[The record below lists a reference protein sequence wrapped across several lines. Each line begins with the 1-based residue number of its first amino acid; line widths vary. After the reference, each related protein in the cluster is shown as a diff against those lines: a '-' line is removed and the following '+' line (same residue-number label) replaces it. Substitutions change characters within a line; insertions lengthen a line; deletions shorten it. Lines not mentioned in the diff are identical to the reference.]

1 MKNYIFC
8 RQRAKVRALCRLL
21 ILVIFAT
28 SVFPFVTEAAEQVAI
43 RGLIYISPSG
53 KPEGDL
59 VVYPTNLEV
68 MLLRDADKLNAALE
82 SLRNTRTLT
91 IEKQNQAVSRAQ
103 QEFLRAGSRREDQE
117 RKGVILRQERVKLA
131 ELREAYEKE
140 VNALIEKFAVAKTKT
155 ESGGKFIFSGTP
167 AGEYLVHAQ
176 YEILAMAIRYQWLVP
191 VELKEGKETE
201 VSLTKLNATPLF

>member
-1 MKNYIFC
+1 MKNYSLMK
-8 RQRAKVRALCRLL
+8 QRTITNTLFRLFFP
-21 ILVIFAT
+21 VVFAT
-28 SVFPFVTEAAEQVAI
+28 YVFPSATEAAEHVAI

-59 VVYPTNLEV
+59 VVYPSNLEV

-103 QEFLRAGSRREDQE
+103 QEFLRASGRREEQE

-155 ESGGKFIFSGTP
+155 ESGGKFTFSGTP

-191 VELKEGKETE
+191 VALKEGQEME
-201 VSLTKLNATPLF
+201 VTLTKLNVTPLF